1 MSDTQKNR
9 LLEEFQ
15 TYLEQTDLAH
25 TLSAEQPDLSTLL
38 GEMAGLK
45 SEVKAEARHF
55 KATLDTL
62 SDALTA
68 LQTDNKA
75 LADELGTHGERLQ
88 SARSETL
95 RAVLLELVDIY
106 DRLTVGFGVL
116 LSYNP
121 VSSLFSHSA
130 KQDVRFIESF
140 KEGQAMTL
148 KRFEQLLQRHQV
160 YAIDCVGKLLD
171 PRTMSAVEIDH
182 NPKLDNGMVIEELRK
197 GFLFEDQVLRL
208 AEVKVN
214 KLVIIQ
220 PQINT
225 D

>member
-1 MSDTQKNR
+1 MSDTHKNH

-25 TLSAEQPDLSTLL
+25 ALSAEQPDLSTLL

-45 SEVKAEARHF
+45 SEVKAESRHF
-55 KATLDTL
+55 KTTLDTL
-62 SDALTA
+62 SNALTA

-88 SARSETL
+88 SVRSETL
-95 RAVLLELVDIY
+95 RTVLLEIADIY
-106 DRLTVGFGVL
+106 DRLTVGFGIL
-116 LSYNP
+116 QNYHP
-121 VSSLFSHSA
+121 VSSLFGHSA

-140 KEGQAMTL
+140 KEGQSMTL

-171 PRTMSAVEIDH
+171 PRTMSAVEISQD
-182 NPKLDNGMVIEELRK
+182 PSIDNGIVIEELRK
-197 GFLFEDQVLRL
+197 GFLFENNVLRL

-214 KLVIIQ
+214 KL
-220 PQINT
+220 
-225 D
+225 